1 MSKKAMA
8 KIVEIS
14 KQKENLST
22 HRVELSFQADIQK
35 FLDEVYD
42 EIDFNEKLNKAMDEA
57 WVKTRNAVEDLV
69 QKTNE
74 VKNHLGNLDF
84 KNDAKDIKDRVKA
97 AAKEL
102 GVDPNAVK
110 GYDLIDDAINDAKDQ
125 IADAKINI
133 KDSKPP
139 TGKQKMQI

>member
-1 MSKKAMA
+1 MDH
-8 KIVEIS
+8 IVAVTKND
-14 KQKENLST
+14 KQELAT

-57 WVKTRNAVEDLV
+57 WAKARNAVNDLV
-69 QKTNE
+69 QQTNE
-74 VKNHLGNLDF
+74 VKSHLPNLDV
-84 KNDAKDIKDRVKA
+84 KADGKVIKDRVKKA
-97 AAKEL
+97 ADEL

-139 TGKQKMQI
+139 KGD

>member
-1 MSKKAMA
+1 MRKKAMSH
-8 KIVEIS
+8 IVAITKND
-14 KQKENLST
+14 KQELAT
-22 HRVELSFQADIQK
+22 HRVELSFQEDIQK

-42 EIDFNEKLNKAMDEA
+42 EIVFNEKLNEEMDEA

-74 VKNHLGNLDF
+74 VKNHLPNLDF
-84 KNDAKDIKDRVKA
+84 KGDAKVIKDRVKA

-110 GYDLIDDAINDAKDQ
+110 GYEAIDDAITDAKDQ
-125 IADAKINI
+125 IDNAKTNI
-133 KDSKPP
+133 KDSKVP
-139 TGKQKMQI
+139 TGK

>member
-22 HRVELSFQADIQK
+22 HRVELSFQDDIQK
-35 FLDEVYD
+35 FLTEVYD
-42 EIDFNEKLNKAMDEA
+42 EIDFNENLNKEMDES

-74 VKNHLGNLDF
+74 VKNHLANLDF
-84 KNDAKDIKDRVKA
+84 KGDAKEIKDRVKA

-102 GVDPNAVK
+102 GVDPTAVK
-110 GYDLIDDAINDAKDQ
+110 GYDLIDDAINDALDQ
-125 IADAKINI
+125 IADAKTNI

-139 TGKQKMQI
+139 TGK